1 MTLTIFTICTVY
13 LNILNETYSK
23 DKRPVKKSWTSFNTV
38 IVSYD
43 INIDTLVQIYS
54 YCKLK

>member
-1 MTLTIFTICTVY
+1 MKNQGTEIENKSKQMNLTIFTICTVY
-13 LNILNETYSK
+13 LNI
-23 DKRPVKKSWTSFNTV
+23 V
-38 IVSYD
+38 IVSND